1 MFKALLVLVFL
12 AAVISLFSGL
22 FYILRDRGQSSRT
35 VHALTLRIVFCMLLL
50 LLLVYGIYSGQLM
63 PNHPWAM

>member
-35 VHALTLRIVFCMLLL
+35 VHALTLRVVFCMLLL

-63 PNHPWAM
+63 PNHPWPM

>member
-1 MFKALLVLVFL
+1 MFKVLLVVLFF

-35 VHALTLRIVFCMLLL
+35 VYALTLRVVFCVLLL
-50 LLLVYGIYSGQLM
+50 LLLIYGIYSGQLM
-63 PNHPWAM
+63 PNSPWPI